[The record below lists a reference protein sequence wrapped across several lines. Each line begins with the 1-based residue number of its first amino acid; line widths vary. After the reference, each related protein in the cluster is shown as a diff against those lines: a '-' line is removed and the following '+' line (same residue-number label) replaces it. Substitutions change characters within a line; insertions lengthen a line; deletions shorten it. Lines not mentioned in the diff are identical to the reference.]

1 MLLSAVFLAAM
12 GTSEIALLTFDGSP
26 ASTHPVVTVNDPVMG
41 GGSVSTFTSSP
52 PTGIWQGEVKIV
64 SFLRSPGF
72 CTMRTSEHAGAAAF
86 PDVTGTDALEL
97 RLQGTSGL
105 ENYSL
110 QVGVAGV
117 TTGQTIYS
125 AAITLR
131 PAEVDRDTAL
141 RSVRVPWSAFRLTY
155 RGKPIPGP
163 RLSEHLDKIDRVG
176 LGTSG
181 VAGAFRLEL
190 VAFVAVPAGQA
201 AM

>member
-1 MLLSAVFLAAM
+1 MASLVFALLAAPAHLNM
-12 GTSEIALLTFDGSP
+12 EVALLTFDG
-26 ASTHPVVTVNDPVMG
+26 AATSTHPVVTVNDPVMG
-41 GGSVSTFTSSP
+41 GGSVSTFSSSP
-52 PTGIWQGEVKIV
+52 PTGIWEGEVKVV
-64 SFLRSPGF
+64 SFLRAPGF

-86 PDVTGTDALEL
+86 PDVTGTTALEL
-97 RLQGTSGL
+97 RLRGSSGL

-117 TTGQTIYS
+117 TSSQSIYT
-125 AAITLR
+125 AGITLSS
-131 PAEVDRDTAL
+131 ADSSENTDL

-155 RGKPIPGP
+155 RGKPMPGP

-190 VAFVAVPAGQA
+190 VAFVAMPA
-201 AM
+201 